1 MGTKIIL
8 VILEM
13 SKDLSARL
21 KMAANASIGVI
32 RCNVKKNS
40 SIKNQTFI
48 IILLVL
54 SLGQSTF
61 QKNIIKAPQN
71 YADERNAPLRQAQD
85 KLHDDAMKY

>member
-1 MGTKIIL
+1 
-8 VILEM
+8 
-13 SKDLSARL
+13 
-21 KMAANASIGVI
+21 MACNVSIGVI

-48 IILLVL
+48 IILFVL

-71 YADERNAPLRQAQD
+71 YADERNATLRQAQD
-85 KLHDDAMKY
+85 KLHDDAIKN